1 MKWNAYLI
9 SAAIASMTLVACS
22 EDDPVNP
29 DNNNPDT
36 EEPDTE
42 NPTDETVE
50 GDVSGIWEANSVI
63 KVSGHIVV
71 PEGESLTIEEGVQV
85 IFDDAGVGANHAP
98 IEFTVDG
105 NLYCEGTAENPVR
118 LTVAEEDRTEANTF
132 AGLWGGIVASNTC
145 AEMLI
150 DHTIIEYTGGQ
161 VIEGSPAATNG
172 VYTAGDD
179 AYPQITTNNI
189 NGKYVITNSILRN
202 GWSDGIYLM
211 GGQAIIAN
219 NIFAANGYDGA
230 EAVNVKAGCQV
241 DVANNIMF
249 SPNTNGLKLSSS
261 GQS

>member
-29 DNNNPDT
+29 DNNNPI
-36 EEPDTE
+36 E

-50 GDVSGIWEANSVI
+50 GDVSGVWEANSVI

-150 DHTIIEYTGGQ
+150 VSKVLRLQPTVFIPQ
-161 VIEGSPAATNG
+161 VMMLIHRSRP
-172 VYTAGDD
+172 
-179 AYPQITTNNI
+179 TTSTENMSLP
-189 NGKYVITNSILRN
+189 T
-202 GWSDGIYLM
+202 
-211 GGQAIIAN
+211 
-219 NIFAANGYDGA
+219 
-230 EAVNVKAGCQV
+230 
-241 DVANNIMF
+241 
-249 SPNTNGLKLSSS
+249 LSSATVGRMVS
-261 GQS
+261 I

>member
-42 NPTDETVE
+42 NPADETVE
-50 GDVSGIWEANSVI
+50 GNVSGVWEANSVI

-150 DHTIIEYTGGQ
+150 DHTIIEYTG
-161 VIEGSPAATNG
+161 
-172 VYTAGDD
+172 
-179 AYPQITTNNI
+179 
-189 NGKYVITNSILRN
+189 
-202 GWSDGIYLM
+202 
-211 GGQAIIAN
+211 
-219 NIFAANGYDGA
+219 
-230 EAVNVKAGCQV
+230 
-241 DVANNIMF
+241 
-249 SPNTNGLKLSSS
+249 KLSKVLRLQPTVFIPQVMMLIHRSRPTTSTENISLPTLSS
-261 GQS
+261 ATVGRMVSI

>member
-42 NPTDETVE
+42 NPADETVE
-50 GDVSGIWEANSVI
+50 GNVSGVWEANSVI

-132 AGLWGGIVASNTC
+132 AGLWGGIVASNTSNIQ
-145 AEMLI
+145 ADKLSKVLRLQPTVFIPQVMMLI
-150 DHTIIEYTGGQ
+150 HR
-161 VIEGSPAATNG
+161 SRP
-172 VYTAGDD
+172 
-179 AYPQITTNNI
+179 TTSTENI
-189 NGKYVITNSILRN
+189 SLPT
-202 GWSDGIYLM
+202 
-211 GGQAIIAN
+211 
-219 NIFAANGYDGA
+219 
-230 EAVNVKAGCQV
+230 
-241 DVANNIMF
+241 
-249 SPNTNGLKLSSS
+249 LSSATVGRMVS
-261 GQS
+261 I